1 MTTKNKIMNEL
12 QEKAENYAS
21 EKMNELMA
29 KVIAK
34 AYADG
39 YNDGY
44 KKCSEDYDIDLY
56 EDVDFVDL
64 GLPSGLLWS
73 SKYRKNEEGKPL
85 YLTYEDAAI
94 LDIPTEEQFSELL
107 KCCKWSLIGGQ
118 VLRGAYAIN
127 EPVGY
132 YCEGSNGCRI
142 AFDRKGYKFGPMSGC
157 DGVHFRIR
165 DNEDGDDKNTVEFG
179 ELKNGTPQVSIEKKS
194 SDYLVPIMLV
204 RKKK

>member
-1 MTTKNKIMNEL
+1 MNEL
-12 QEKAENYAS
+12 QEKAENYAA
-21 EKMNELMA
+21 EKMNELMVKA
-29 KVIAK
+29 IAM

-39 YNDGY
+39 YRDGY
-44 KKCSEDYDIDLY
+44 KECAEDYDIDLY
-56 EDVDFVDL
+56 EDVEFVDL

-107 KCCKWSLIGGQ
+107 KCCKWSLIRGQ
-118 VLRGAYAIN
+118 VLRGGYAIN

>member
-1 MTTKNKIMNEL
+1 MENLNERAANYAAEKANEL
-12 QEKAENYAS
+12 LAKA
-21 EKMNELMA
+21 
-29 KVIAK
+29 IAQ

-39 YNDGY
+39 YNTGY
-44 KKCSEDYDIDLY
+44 KQCAEDYDIDLY

-107 KCCKWSLIGGQ
+107 KCCKWSLIRGQ
-118 VLRGAYAIN
+118 VLRGGYAIN

-157 DGVHFRIR
+157 DGVYFRIR

>member
-1 MTTKNKIMNEL
+1 MEKLNERT
-12 QEKAENYAS
+12 ANYAA

-29 KVIAK
+29 KAIAK

-39 YNDGY
+39 FRDGY
-44 KKCSEDYDIDLY
+44 KECAEDYDIDLY
-56 EDVDFVDL
+56 EDVEFVDL

-107 KCCKWSLIGGQ
+107 KCCKWSLIRGQ
-118 VLRGAYAIN
+118 VLRGGYAIN